1 MQEKG
6 KENRIS
12 GRDGE
17 KGVLAL
23 RPMGGPGSRGGAGPL
38 AMGEAGLRPGP

>member
-23 RPMGGPGSRGGAGPL
+23 RRVSFEIDRHPSTDPDYRF
-38 AMGEAGLRPGP
+38 EVF